1 MSGPLVRRLPTRSLQ
16 QFILGAN
23 NNIYIK
29 KKLKKL
35 KESNFG
41 LLGKLVFSIQG
52 WENSFGKKVDLK
64 PFSKKKKKIF
74 LQGAV
79 GFRNRARALVNLLG
93 GKEIVFLGN

>member
-1 MSGPLVRRLPTRSLQ
+1 MREVREQ
-16 QFILGAN
+16 QHL
-23 NNIYIK
+23 YK

-64 PFSKKKKKIF
+64 PFSKKKNFF